1 MSTSGGNSGNNN
13 VGGSAMGGNSGSSG
27 PGTSNQSHHQHCY
40 EPEPIPAFLVSSAEK
55 DWLTISPYAV
65 KFWDKLNLEPYSKQ
79 KNISYIVLVP
89 DFESDIYDNFNYSS
103 LGSKQQPHQSNEE
116 TDYLNYF
123 IKNTTSGTSGAKNN
137 RSNKLPSQSISNSIN
152 EINQSI
158 KEYFKELTSV
168 YELCRLGL
176 HRPALRIAPDHGFV
190 KVPLLLNNKSA
201 TKNAFS
207 HATGKKNP
215 QNLKDTTSVNQQL
228 VVYFVLNLYS
238 VLGIK
243 QI

>member
-1 MSTSGGNSGNNN
+1 MLIKLCQHLVETVEIITRVAVQWVETVVHLVQVRPIKAIINIAMS
-13 VGGSAMGGNSGSSG
+13 
-27 PGTSNQSHHQHCY
+27 QS
-40 EPEPIPAFLVSSAEK
+40 PEPIPAFLVSSAEK

-190 KVPLLLNNKSA
+190 KVPLLLNNKK
-201 TKNAFS
+201 TIW
-207 HATGKKNP
+207 
-215 QNLKDTTSVNQQL
+215 Q
-228 VVYFVLNLYS
+228 VYFIVYILCNFM
-238 VLGIK
+238 K
-243 QI
+243 E